1 MSQSLSSQLDQPK
14 PPYSL
19 WHPIC
24 SGVVAGLWCIV
35 SHLIN
40 LLQAMLHQ
48 KSLLAATGVAIV
60 ELGDWNSFNAAPEQT
75 EEVSAPTL
83 TLANAIILRT
93 SMKCLPF
100 L

>member
-1 MSQSLSSQLDQPK
+1 MHCIAFNQF
-14 PPYSL
+14 
-19 WHPIC
+19 
-24 SGVVAGLWCIV
+24 VA
-35 SHLIN
+35 SHVASN
-40 LLQAMLHQ
+40 
-48 KSLLAATGVAIV
+48 SLLAATGVAIV